1 VRSVAGLAAAF
12 ATIVLLCGCSV
23 VQDMRSQYVAN
34 RALRDAT
41 DELASPRPRLDRAR
55 ADLDLAFRLRRSDQE
70 FLARLAELYQAAGG
84 FERAIECYTV
94 QTKRTGESRDSEI
107 GYCLLKLGKVQAG
120 AERLERALERAAA
133 QLAAG
138 DISAAEYANALND
151 AGYAF
156 VDAGIRE
163 DEALK
168 LIEEAVRLQPLQPA
182 YIDSLGWAYY
192 RQGRFDEAAF
202 HLERAARLLGRR
214 DAEILWHLGA
224 VHAQTGELRRA
235 ESELREAL
243 ALDPANADARRTL
256 RDMLRELP
264 PPFAA

>member
-1 VRSVAGLAAAF
+1 VRSVAALAAA
-12 ATIVLLCGCSV
+12 AAVALLGGCGV

-41 DELASPRPRLDRAR
+41 DELACPSPRLDRAR
-55 ADLDLAFRLRRSDQE
+55 ADLDLAFRLRRADPV
-70 FLARLAELYQAAGG
+70 FLARLSELYQAAGG
-84 FERAIECYTV
+84 FERAIECYEM
-94 QTKRTGESRDSEI
+94 QAKPAGGSRDSQI

-120 AERLERALERAAA
+120 TERLERALQRAAA

-138 DISAAEYANALND
+138 DISAAGYANTLND

-156 VDAGIRE
+156 VDAGIRM
-163 DEALK
+163 DEALR

-192 RQGRFDEAAF
+192 RQGRFGEAAF
-202 HLERAARLLGRR
+202 HLERAARLLGRQ

-243 ALDPANADARRTL
+243 ALDPANGDARRTL

-264 PPFAA
+264 PPLAA